1 MKSKIDFDGYNT
13 LLQPTEW
20 RYAAAT
26 TGLVEYFKF
35 NHISYGVLSELEEKP
50 EESVFGFDG
59 ILYNQED
66 ITEERYLDFVE
77 DYFKDDMTH
86 IRILQML
93 ENDEF
98 TEEQIKVV
106 NDMVKSKTV
115 LKKLFGKTRFD
126 GTNKQTVADIINNN
140 RHEIIKSVFRY
151 GKNLYSNYAN
161 SNLLLTTSN
170 PHCRLAGYTLD
181 EGRKTRFLG
190 FCFAKESYET
200 NDIPEFDFIPF
211 AFSNSDMYETFFVNN
226 NFSIKALVQTN
237 RKIKDAL
244 NSVDKKAPRI
254 NKKDPRLK
262 LLAVLQQAR
271 DYINY
276 NIEIIMKSRDNDYY
290 STLYVRADRLKQ
302 LRNLSDKSL
311 DFAHQISDNYWL
323 NVEKEVYWRCLN
335 NVFLDDVI
343 LQMLKIYF
351 DKDVNKIV
359 VKLRTDTLIDINEA
373 WKGDK
378 VMDEIMDA
386 RRCGKKVS
394 KKLIEDNKKNKIRS
408 YKHRI
413 INALMAN
420 DYDSIKNLI
429 SRLSEETSLEFWFFY
444 KLLDSNGENNAE
456 KYKDIIYAFTNA
468 ITESVADKG
477 DSKIEENDSKKEN

>member
-77 DYFKDDMTH
+77 NHFKDDMTH
-86 IRILQML
+86 IRILQMI
-93 ENDEF
+93 EKDEF
-98 TEEQIKVV
+98 TEEQIKAV

-140 RHEIIKSVFRY
+140 RHEIIKSVFRN

-161 SNLLLTTSN
+161 SKLLLTASN

-181 EGRKTRFLG
+181 KSKKSKSLG

-226 NFSIKALVQTN
+226 NFSVKALVQTN
-237 RKIKDAL
+237 KRVSEAL
-244 NSVDKKAPRI
+244 NSVDKR
-254 NKKDPRLK
+254 DSRLK
-262 LLAVLQQAR
+262 LLTVLQQAK

-290 STLYVRADRLKQ
+290 STLYVRVDRLKQ

-311 DFAHQISDNYWL
+311 NFVYQISDNYWL
-323 NVEKEVYWRCLN
+323 NVEKEVYERCIN
-335 NVFLDDVI
+335 NVFLDDII

-351 DKDVNKIV
+351 DKNVNKMV

-373 WKGDK
+373 WKGNK

-394 KKLIEDNKKNKIRS
+394 KKLIEDNKKNKIS
-408 YKHRI
+408 SFKQKI
-413 INALMAN
+413 VSALVAH
-420 DYDSIKNLI
+420 DYDRVNEVI
-429 SRLSEETSLEFWFFY
+429 LSLSSYVNMEFSFFY
-444 KLLDSNGENNAE
+444 KLIENPEENKSIAFAFASALTEEVGFKNNKTEENN
-456 KYKDIIYAFTNA
+456 NL
-468 ITESVADKG
+468 
-477 DSKIEENDSKKEN
+477 KEN

>member
-50 EESVFGFDG
+50 EESIFCFDG

-98 TEEQIKVV
+98 TEEQIKDV

-161 SNLLLTTSN
+161 SNLLLTASN

-226 NFSIKALVQTN
+226 NFSVKDLVQTN
-237 RKIKDAL
+237 KRVSEAL
-244 NSVDKKAPRI
+244 NSVDKR
-254 NKKDPRLK
+254 DSRLK
-262 LLAVLQQAR
+262 LLTVLQQAK

-290 STLYVRADRLKQ
+290 STLYVRVDRLKQ

-311 DFAHQISDNYWL
+311 NFVYQISDNYWL
-323 NVEKEVYWRCLN
+323 NVEKEVYERCIN
-335 NVFLDDVI
+335 NVFLDDII
-343 LQMLKIYF
+343 LQILKIYF
-351 DKDVNKIV
+351 DKNVNKMV

-373 WKGDK
+373 WKGNK

-394 KKLIEDNKKNKIRS
+394 KKLIEDNKKNKIS
-408 YKHRI
+408 SFKQKI
-413 INALMAN
+413 VSALVAH
-420 DYDSIKNLI
+420 DYDRVNEVI
-429 SRLSEETSLEFWFFY
+429 LSLSSYVNMEFSFFY
-444 KLLDSNGENNAE
+444 KLIENPEENKSIAFAFASALTEEVGFKNNKTEENN
-456 KYKDIIYAFTNA
+456 NL
-468 ITESVADKG
+468 
-477 DSKIEENDSKKEN
+477 KEN

>member
-50 EESVFGFDG
+50 KESVFGFDG

-77 DYFKDDMTH
+77 NHFRDDMTH

-98 TEEQIKVV
+98 TEEQIKAV

-115 LKKLFGKTRFD
+115 LKKLFGKTKFD

-161 SNLLLTTSN
+161 SNLLLTASN

-211 AFSNSDMYETFFVNN
+211 VFSNSDMYETFFVNN
-226 NFSIKALVQTN
+226 NFSVKDLVQTN
-237 RKIKDAL
+237 KRVSEAL
-244 NSVDKKAPRI
+244 NSVDKR
-254 NKKDPRLK
+254 DSRLK
-262 LLAVLQQAR
+262 LLTVLQQAK

-276 NIEIIMKSRDNDYY
+276 NIEIIMKSRESDYY
-290 STLYVRADRLKQ
+290 STLYVRVDRLKQ

-311 DFAHQISDNYWL
+311 NFVYQISDNYWL
-323 NVEKEVYWRCLN
+323 NVEKEVYERCIN
-335 NVFLDDVI
+335 NVFLDDII

-351 DKDVNKIV
+351 DKDVNKMV

-378 VMDEIMDA
+378 VMKEKDIA
-386 RRCGKKVS
+386 RKCGYKAS
-394 KKLIEDNKKNKIRS
+394 QALIDMNRKNKIS
-408 YKHRI
+408 SFKQKI
-413 INALMAN
+413 VSALVAH
-420 DYDSIKNLI
+420 DYDRVNEVI
-429 SRLSEETSLEFWFFY
+429 LSLSSYVNMEFSFFY
-444 KLLDSNGENNAE
+444 KLIENPEENKSIAFAFASALTEEVGFKNNKTEENN
-456 KYKDIIYAFTNA
+456 NL
-468 ITESVADKG
+468 
-477 DSKIEENDSKKEN
+477 KEN

>member
-66 ITEERYLDFVE
+66 ITEERYLDFAE

-86 IRILQML
+86 IKILQML
-93 ENDEF
+93 EKDEF
-98 TEEQIKVV
+98 TEEQIKAV

-226 NFSIKALVQTN
+226 NFSVKDLVQTN
-237 RKIKDAL
+237 KRVSEAL
-244 NSVDKKAPRI
+244 NSVDKR
-254 NKKDPRLK
+254 DSRLK
-262 LLAVLQQAR
+262 LLTVLQQAK

-290 STLYVRADRLKQ
+290 STLYVRVDRLKQ

-311 DFAHQISDNYWL
+311 NFVYQISDNYWL
-323 NVEKEVYWRCLN
+323 NVEKEVYERCIN
-335 NVFLDDVI
+335 NVFLDDII

-351 DKDVNKIV
+351 DKDVNKMV

-373 WKGDK
+373 WKGNK
-378 VMDEIMDA
+378 VMDEIMNA
-386 RRCGKKVS
+386 RHCGKKVS
-394 KKLIEDNKKNKIRS
+394 KKLIEDNKKNKIS
-408 YKHRI
+408 SFKQKI
-413 INALMAN
+413 VSALVAH
-420 DYDSIKNLI
+420 DYDRVNEVI
-429 SRLSEETSLEFWFFY
+429 LSLSSYVNMEFSFFY
-444 KLLDSNGENNAE
+444 KLIENPEENKSIAFAFASALTEEVGFKNNNTEENN
-456 KYKDIIYAFTNA
+456 NL
-468 ITESVADKG
+468 
-477 DSKIEENDSKKEN
+477 KEN

>member
-50 EESVFGFDG
+50 KESIFGFDG

-66 ITEERYLDFVE
+66 ITEERYLDFAE

-86 IRILQML
+86 IRILQKL
-93 ENDEF
+93 EKDEF
-98 TEEQIKVV
+98 TKEEIKAV

-161 SNLLLTTSN
+161 SNLLLTASN

-226 NFSIKALVQTN
+226 NFSVKDLVQTN
-237 RKIKDAL
+237 KRVSEALTKDKRNINSKRKFL
-244 NSVDKKAPRI
+244 R
-254 NKKDPRLK
+254 
-262 LLAVLQQAR
+262 VLQQAYN
-271 DYINY
+271 YINY
-276 NIEIIMKSRDNDYY
+276 NVEIIMKSRESDYY
-290 STLYVRADRLKQ
+290 STMYVRVDRLKQ

-311 DFAHQISDNYWL
+311 DYLYMIANNDWL
-323 NVEKEVYWRCLN
+323 DVEKEVYERCIN
-335 NVFLDDVI
+335 NVFLDDII

-351 DKDVNKIV
+351 DKDVNKMV

-373 WKGDK
+373 WKGNK

-394 KKLIEDNKKNKIRS
+394 KKLIEDNKKNKIS
-408 YKHRI
+408 SFKQKI
-413 INALMAN
+413 VSALVAH
-420 DYDSIKNLI
+420 DYDRVNEVI
-429 SRLSEETSLEFWFFY
+429 LSLSSYVNMEFSFFY
-444 KLLDSNGENNAE
+444 KLIENPEENKSIAFAFASALTEEVGFKNNKTEENN
-456 KYKDIIYAFTNA
+456 N
-468 ITESVADKG
+468 
-477 DSKIEENDSKKEN
+477 

>member
-77 DYFKDDMTH
+77 NYFKDDMPH
-86 IRILQML
+86 IKILRLL

-98 TEEQIKVV
+98 TEEEIKDV

-115 LKKLFGKTRFD
+115 LKKLFDKTRFD

-140 RHEIIKSVFRY
+140 RHEIIKSVFRN

-161 SNLLLTTSN
+161 SKLLLTASN
-170 PHCRLAGYTLD
+170 PHCRLAGYTLN
-181 EGRKTRFLG
+181 KSKKSKSLG

-226 NFSIKALVQTN
+226 NFSVKDLVQTN
-237 RKIKDAL
+237 KRVSEAL
-244 NSVDKKAPRI
+244 NSVDKR
-254 NKKDPRLK
+254 DSRLK
-262 LLAVLQQAR
+262 LLAVLQQAK

-276 NIEIIMKSRDNDYY
+276 NVEIIMKSRDNDYY
-290 STLYVRADRLKQ
+290 STLYVRVDRLKQ
-302 LRNLSDKSL
+302 LRNLSDRAL
-311 DFAHQISDNYWL
+311 NFVYQISDNYWL
-323 NVEKEVYWRCLN
+323 NVEKEVYERCIN
-335 NVFLDDVI
+335 NVFLDDII

-351 DKDVNKIV
+351 DKDVNKMV

-373 WKGDK
+373 WKGNK
-378 VMDEIMDA
+378 VMKEKDIA
-386 RRCGKKVS
+386 RKCGYKAS
-394 KKLIEDNKKNKIRS
+394 QALIDMNRKNKIS
-408 YKHRI
+408 SFKQKI
-413 INALMAN
+413 VSALVAH
-420 DYDSIKNLI
+420 DYDRVNEVI
-429 SRLSEETSLEFWFFY
+429 LSLSSYVNMEFSFFY
-444 KLLDSNGENNAE
+444 KLIENPEENKSIAFAFASALTEGVGFKNNKTEENN
-456 KYKDIIYAFTNA
+456 NL
-468 ITESVADKG
+468 
-477 DSKIEENDSKKEN
+477 KEN

>member
-50 EESVFGFDG
+50 KESVFGFDG

-77 DYFKDDMTH
+77 NHFKDDMTH

-93 ENDEF
+93 EKDES
-98 TEEQIKVV
+98 TEEQIKAV

-161 SNLLLTTSN
+161 SNLLLTASN

-190 FCFAKESYET
+190 FCFTKESYET

-226 NFSIKALVQTN
+226 NFSVKDLVQTN
-237 RKIKDAL
+237 KRVSEALTKDKRNINSKRKFL
-244 NSVDKKAPRI
+244 R
-254 NKKDPRLK
+254 
-262 LLAVLQQAR
+262 VLQQAYN
-271 DYINY
+271 YINY
-276 NIEIIMKSRDNDYY
+276 NVEIIMKSRESDYY
-290 STLYVRADRLKQ
+290 STMYVRVDRLKQ

-311 DFAHQISDNYWL
+311 DYLYMIANNDWL
-323 NVEKEVYWRCLN
+323 DVEREVYERCIN
-335 NVFLDDVI
+335 NVFLDDII

-351 DKDVNKIV
+351 DKDVNKMV

-373 WKGDK
+373 WKGNK
-378 VMDEIMDA
+378 VMKEKDIA
-386 RRCGKKVS
+386 RKCGYKAS
-394 KKLIEDNKKNKIRS
+394 QALIDMNRKNKIS
-408 YKHRI
+408 SFKQKI
-413 INALMAN
+413 VSALVAH
-420 DYDSIKNLI
+420 DYDRVNEVI
-429 SRLSEETSLEFWFFY
+429 LSLSSYVNMEFSFFY
-444 KLLDSNGENNAE
+444 KLIENPEENKSIAFAFASALTEEVGFKNNKTEENN
-456 KYKDIIYAFTNA
+456 NL
-468 ITESVADKG
+468 
-477 DSKIEENDSKKEN
+477 KEN

>member
-50 EESVFGFDG
+50 KESIFGFDG

-66 ITEERYLDFVE
+66 ITEERYLDFAE

-86 IRILQML
+86 IRILQKL

-98 TEEQIKVV
+98 TEEEIKAV

-115 LKKLFGKTRFD
+115 LKMLFGKTRFD

-140 RHEIIKSVFRY
+140 RHEIIKSVFRN
-151 GKNLYSNYAN
+151 GRNLYSNYAN
-161 SNLLLTTSN
+161 SNLLLTASN

-226 NFSIKALVQTN
+226 NFSVKDLVQTN
-237 RKIKDAL
+237 KRVSEAL
-244 NSVDKKAPRI
+244 NSVDKR
-254 NKKDPRLK
+254 DSRLK
-262 LLAVLQQAR
+262 LLTVLQQAK

-290 STLYVRADRLKQ
+290 STLYVRVDRLKQ

-311 DFAHQISDNYWL
+311 NFVYQISDNYWL
-323 NVEKEVYWRCLN
+323 NVEKEVYERCIN
-335 NVFLDDVI
+335 NVFLDDII

-351 DKDVNKIV
+351 DKDVNKMV

-373 WKGDK
+373 WKGNK

-394 KKLIEDNKKNKIRS
+394 KKLIEDNKKNKIS
-408 YKHRI
+408 SFKQKI
-413 INALMAN
+413 VSALVAH
-420 DYDSIKNLI
+420 DYDRVNEVI
-429 SRLSEETSLEFWFFY
+429 LSLSSYVNMEFSFFY
-444 KLLDSNGENNAE
+444 KLIENPEENKSIAFAFASALTEEVGFKNNKTEENN
-456 KYKDIIYAFTNA
+456 N
-468 ITESVADKG
+468 
-477 DSKIEENDSKKEN
+477 

>member
-50 EESVFGFDG
+50 EESIFGFDG

-66 ITEERYLDFVE
+66 ITEERYLDFAE
-77 DYFKDDMTH
+77 DHFKDDMTH

-93 ENDEF
+93 EKDEF
-98 TEEQIKVV
+98 TEEQIKDV

-161 SNLLLTTSN
+161 SNLLLTASN

-226 NFSIKALVQTN
+226 NFSVKDLVQTN
-237 RKIKDAL
+237 KRVSEAL
-244 NSVDKKAPRI
+244 NSVDKR
-254 NKKDPRLK
+254 DSRLK
-262 LLAVLQQAR
+262 LLTVLQQAK

-311 DFAHQISDNYWL
+311 NFVYQISDNYWL

-343 LQMLKIYF
+343 LRMLKIYF

-359 VKLRTDTLIDINEA
+359 VKLCTDTLIDINEA
-373 WKGDK
+373 WKGNE

-394 KKLIEDNKKNKIRS
+394 KKLIEDNKKNKIS
-408 YKHRI
+408 SFKQKI
-413 INALMAN
+413 VSALVAH
-420 DYDSIKNLI
+420 DYDRVNEVI
-429 SRLSEETSLEFWFFY
+429 LSLSSYVNMEFSFFY
-444 KLLDSNGENNAE
+444 KLIENPEENKSIAFAFASALTEEVGFKNNKTEENN
-456 KYKDIIYAFTNA
+456 NL
-468 ITESVADKG
+468 
-477 DSKIEENDSKKEN
+477 KEN

>member
-35 NHISYGVLSELEEKP
+35 NHISYGVLNELEEKP
-50 EESVFGFDG
+50 EESIFGFDG
-59 ILYNQED
+59 ILYNQDD

-77 DYFKDDMTH
+77 DHFKDDMTH

-98 TEEQIKVV
+98 TEEQIKAV

-115 LKKLFGKTRFD
+115 LKKLFGKTKFD

-140 RHEIIKSVFRY
+140 RHEIIKSVFRN

-161 SNLLLTTSN
+161 SKLLLTASN

-181 EGRKTRFLG
+181 KSKKSKSLG

-226 NFSIKALVQTN
+226 NFSVKALVQTN
-237 RKIKDAL
+237 KRVSEAL
-244 NSVDKKAPRI
+244 NSVDKR
-254 NKKDPRLK
+254 DSRLK
-262 LLAVLQQAR
+262 LLTVLQQAK

-290 STLYVRADRLKQ
+290 STLYVRVDRLKQ

-311 DFAHQISDNYWL
+311 NFVYQISDNYWL
-323 NVEKEVYWRCLN
+323 NVEKEVYERCIN
-335 NVFLDDVI
+335 NVFLDDII

-351 DKDVNKIV
+351 DKNVNKMV

-373 WKGDK
+373 WKGNK

-394 KKLIEDNKKNKIRS
+394 KKLIEDNKKNKIS
-408 YKHRI
+408 SFKQKI
-413 INALMAN
+413 VSALVAH
-420 DYDSIKNLI
+420 DYDRVNEVI
-429 SRLSEETSLEFWFFY
+429 LSLSSYVNMEFSFFY
-444 KLLDSNGENNAE
+444 KLIENPEENKSIAFAFASALTEEVGFKNNKTEENN
-456 KYKDIIYAFTNA
+456 NL
-468 ITESVADKG
+468 
-477 DSKIEENDSKKEN
+477 KEN

>member
-66 ITEERYLDFVE
+66 ITEERYLDFAE
-77 DYFKDDMTH
+77 DHFKDDMTH
-86 IRILQML
+86 IKILRLL

-98 TEEQIKVV
+98 TEEQIKAV

-115 LKKLFGKTRFD
+115 LKKLFGKTKFD

-161 SNLLLTTSN
+161 SNLLLTASN

-226 NFSIKALVQTN
+226 NFSVKALVQTN
-237 RKIKDAL
+237 KRIKDAL
-244 NSVDKKAPRI
+244 NSVD
-254 NKKDPRLK
+254 KKDPRLK

-276 NIEIIMKSRDNDYY
+276 NVEIIMKSRDNDYY

-311 DFAHQISDNYWL
+311 DFVHQISDNYWL

-343 LQMLKIYF
+343 LRMLKIYF

-359 VKLRTDTLIDINEA
+359 VKLCTDTLIDINEA
-373 WKGDK
+373 WKGNE

-394 KKLIEDNKKNKIRS
+394 KKLIEDNKKNKIS
-408 YKHRI
+408 SFKQKI
-413 INALMAN
+413 VSALVAH
-420 DYDSIKNLI
+420 DYDRVNEVI
-429 SRLSEETSLEFWFFY
+429 LSLSSYVNMEFSFFY
-444 KLLDSNGENNAE
+444 KLIENPEENKSIAFAFASALTEEVGFKNNKTEENN
-456 KYKDIIYAFTNA
+456 NL
-468 ITESVADKG
+468 
-477 DSKIEENDSKKEN
+477 KEN

>member
-86 IRILQML
+86 IKILQML

-98 TEEQIKVV
+98 TEEQIKAV

-161 SNLLLTTSN
+161 SNLLLTASN

-226 NFSIKALVQTN
+226 NFSVKALVQTN
-237 RKIKDAL
+237 KRIKDAL
-244 NSVDKKAPRI
+244 NSVD
-254 NKKDPRLK
+254 KKDPRLK

-276 NIEIIMKSRDNDYY
+276 NVEIIMKSRDNDYY

-311 DFAHQISDNYWL
+311 NFVHQISDNYWL

-343 LQMLKIYF
+343 LRMLKIYF

-373 WKGDK
+373 WKGNK
-378 VMDEIMDA
+378 VMDEIMNA
-386 RRCGKKVS
+386 RHCGKKVS
-394 KKLIEDNKKNKIRS
+394 KKLIEDNKKNKIS
-408 YKHRI
+408 SFKQKI
-413 INALMAN
+413 VSALVAH
-420 DYDSIKNLI
+420 DYDRVNEVI
-429 SRLSEETSLEFWFFY
+429 LSLSSYVNMEFSFFY
-444 KLLDSNGENNAE
+444 KLIENPEENKSIAFAFASALTEEVGFKNNKTEENN
-456 KYKDIIYAFTNA
+456 NL
-468 ITESVADKG
+468 
-477 DSKIEENDSKKEN
+477 KEN

>member
-77 DYFKDDMTH
+77 NHFRDDMTH

-98 TEEQIKVV
+98 TEEQIKAV

-161 SNLLLTTSN
+161 SNLLLTASN

-226 NFSIKALVQTN
+226 NFSVKDLVQTN
-237 RKIKDAL
+237 KRVSEAL
-244 NSVDKKAPRI
+244 NSVDKR
-254 NKKDPRLK
+254 DSRLK
-262 LLAVLQQAR
+262 LLTVLQQAR

-276 NIEIIMKSRDNDYY
+276 NVEIIMKSRDNDYY

-311 DFAHQISDNYWL
+311 NFVHQISDNYWL
-323 NVEKEVYWRCLN
+323 NVEKEVYERCIN
-335 NVFLDDVI
+335 NVFLDDII

-351 DKDVNKIV
+351 DKNVNKMV

-373 WKGDK
+373 WKGNK

-394 KKLIEDNKKNKIRS
+394 KKLIEDNKKNKIS
-408 YKHRI
+408 SFKQKI
-413 INALMAN
+413 VSALVAH
-420 DYDSIKNLI
+420 DYDRVNEVI
-429 SRLSEETSLEFWFFY
+429 LSLSSYVNMEFSFFY
-444 KLLDSNGENNAE
+444 KLIENPEENKSIAFAFASALTEEVGFKNNKTEENN
-456 KYKDIIYAFTNA
+456 NL
-468 ITESVADKG
+468 
-477 DSKIEENDSKKEN
+477 KEN

>member
-1 MKSKIDFDGYNT
+1 MKSRIDFDGYNT

-66 ITEERYLDFVE
+66 ITEERYLDFAE
-77 DYFKDDMTH
+77 DHFKDDMTH
-86 IRILQML
+86 IKILRLL

-98 TEEQIKVV
+98 TEEQIKDV

-140 RHEIIKSVFRY
+140 RHEIIKSVFRN

-161 SNLLLTTSN
+161 SKLLLTASN

-181 EGRKTRFLG
+181 KSKKSKSLG

-226 NFSIKALVQTN
+226 NFSVKALVQTN
-237 RKIKDAL
+237 KRVSEAL
-244 NSVDKKAPRI
+244 NSVDKR
-254 NKKDPRLK
+254 DSRLK
-262 LLAVLQQAR
+262 LLTVLQQAK

-290 STLYVRADRLKQ
+290 STLYVRVDRLKQ

-311 DFAHQISDNYWL
+311 NFVYQISDNYWL
-323 NVEKEVYWRCLN
+323 NVEKEVYERCIN
-335 NVFLDDVI
+335 NVFLDDII

-351 DKDVNKIV
+351 DKNVNKMV

-373 WKGDK
+373 WKGNK

-394 KKLIEDNKKNKIRS
+394 KKLIEDNKKNKIS
-408 YKHRI
+408 SFKQKI
-413 INALMAN
+413 VSALVAH
-420 DYDSIKNLI
+420 DYDRVNEVI
-429 SRLSEETSLEFWFFY
+429 LSLSSYVNMEFSFFY
-444 KLLDSNGENNAE
+444 KLIENPEENKSIAFAFASALTEEVGFKNNKTEENN
-456 KYKDIIYAFTNA
+456 NL
-468 ITESVADKG
+468 
-477 DSKIEENDSKKEN
+477 KEN

>member
-77 DYFKDDMTH
+77 NHFRDDMTH

-98 TEEQIKVV
+98 TEEQIKAV

-161 SNLLLTTSN
+161 SNLLLTESN

-226 NFSIKALVQTN
+226 NFSVKDLVQTN
-237 RKIKDAL
+237 KRVSEAL
-244 NSVDKKAPRI
+244 NSVDKR
-254 NKKDPRLK
+254 DSRLK
-262 LLAVLQQAR
+262 LLTVLQQAK

-290 STLYVRADRLKQ
+290 STLYVRVDRLKQ

-311 DFAHQISDNYWL
+311 NFVYQISDNYWL
-323 NVEKEVYWRCLN
+323 NVEKEV
-335 NVFLDDVI
+335 
-343 LQMLKIYF
+343 
-351 DKDVNKIV
+351 
-359 VKLRTDTLIDINEA
+359 
-373 WKGDK
+373 
-378 VMDEIMDA
+378 
-386 RRCGKKVS
+386 
-394 KKLIEDNKKNKIRS
+394 
-408 YKHRI
+408 
-413 INALMAN
+413 
-420 DYDSIKNLI
+420 
-429 SRLSEETSLEFWFFY
+429 
-444 KLLDSNGENNAE
+444 
-456 KYKDIIYAFTNA
+456 
-468 ITESVADKG
+468 
-477 DSKIEENDSKKEN
+477 

>member
-59 ILYNQED
+59 ILYNHED

-77 DYFKDDMTH
+77 NYFKDDMPH
-86 IRILQML
+86 IKILRLL

-98 TEEQIKVV
+98 TEEEIKDV

-115 LKKLFGKTRFD
+115 LKKLFDKTRFD

-140 RHEIIKSVFRY
+140 RHEIIKSVFRN

-161 SNLLLTTSN
+161 SKLLLTASN
-170 PHCRLAGYTLD
+170 PHCRLAGYTLN
-181 EGRKTRFLG
+181 KSKKSKSLG

-226 NFSIKALVQTN
+226 NFSVKDLVQTN
-237 RKIKDAL
+237 KRVSEAL
-244 NSVDKKAPRI
+244 NSVDKR
-254 NKKDPRLK
+254 DSRLK
-262 LLAVLQQAR
+262 LLAVLQQAK

-276 NIEIIMKSRDNDYY
+276 NVEIIMKSRDNDYY
-290 STLYVRADRLKQ
+290 STLYVRVDRLKQ
-302 LRNLSDKSL
+302 LRNLSDRAL
-311 DFAHQISDNYWL
+311 NFVYQISDNYWL
-323 NVEKEVYWRCLN
+323 NVEKEVYERCIN
-335 NVFLDDVI
+335 NVFLDDII

-351 DKDVNKIV
+351 DKDVNKMV

-373 WKGDK
+373 WKGNK
-378 VMDEIMDA
+378 VMKEKDIA
-386 RRCGKKVS
+386 RKCGYKAS
-394 KKLIEDNKKNKIRS
+394 QALIDMNRKNKIS
-408 YKHRI
+408 SFKQKI
-413 INALMAN
+413 VSALVAH
-420 DYDSIKNLI
+420 DYDRVNEVI
-429 SRLSEETSLEFWFFY
+429 LSLSSYVNMEFSFFY
-444 KLLDSNGENNAE
+444 KLIENPEENKSIAFAFASALTEEVGFKNNKTEENN
-456 KYKDIIYAFTNA
+456 NL
-468 ITESVADKG
+468 
-477 DSKIEENDSKKEN
+477 KEN

>member
-50 EESVFGFDG
+50 KESVFGFDG

-66 ITEERYLDFVE
+66 ITEERYLDFAE
-77 DYFKDDMTH
+77 DHFKDDMTH

-93 ENDEF
+93 EKDEF
-98 TEEQIKVV
+98 TEEQIKAV

-115 LKKLFGKTRFD
+115 LKKLFGKTKFD

-161 SNLLLTTSN
+161 SNLLLTASN

-226 NFSIKALVQTN
+226 NFSVKDLVQTN
-237 RKIKDAL
+237 KRVSEAL
-244 NSVDKKAPRI
+244 NSVDKR
-254 NKKDPRLK
+254 DSRLK
-262 LLAVLQQAR
+262 LLTVLQQAK

-290 STLYVRADRLKQ
+290 STLYVRVDRLKQ

-311 DFAHQISDNYWL
+311 NYLYMIANNDWL
-323 NVEKEVYWRCLN
+323 DVEREVYERCIN
-335 NVFLDDVI
+335 NVFLDDII

-351 DKDVNKIV
+351 DKDVNKMV

-373 WKGDK
+373 WKGNT
-378 VMDEIMDA
+378 VMDEIMNA
-386 RRCGKKVS
+386 RHCGKKVS
-394 KKLIEDNKKNKIRS
+394 KKLIEDNKKNKIS
-408 YKHRI
+408 SFKQKI
-413 INALMAN
+413 VSALVAH
-420 DYDSIKNLI
+420 DYDRVNEVI
-429 SRLSEETSLEFWFFY
+429 LSLSSYVNMEFSFFY
-444 KLLDSNGENNAE
+444 KLIENPEENKSIALAFASALTEEVGFKNNKTEENN
-456 KYKDIIYAFTNA
+456 NL
-468 ITESVADKG
+468 
-477 DSKIEENDSKKEN
+477 KEN

>member
-59 ILYNQED
+59 ILYNHED
-66 ITEERYLDFVE
+66 ITEERYLDFAE
-77 DYFKDDMTH
+77 DHFKDDMTH

-98 TEEQIKVV
+98 TEEQIKAV

-115 LKKLFGKTRFD
+115 LKKLFGKTKFD

-161 SNLLLTTSN
+161 SNLLLTASN

-226 NFSIKALVQTN
+226 NFSVKDLVQTN
-237 RKIKDAL
+237 KRVSEALTKDKRNINSKRKFL
-244 NSVDKKAPRI
+244 R
-254 NKKDPRLK
+254 
-262 LLAVLQQAR
+262 VLQQAYN
-271 DYINY
+271 YINY
-276 NIEIIMKSRDNDYY
+276 NVEIIMKSRESDYY
-290 STLYVRADRLKQ
+290 STMYVRVDRLKQ

-311 DFAHQISDNYWL
+311 DYLYMIANNDWL
-323 NVEKEVYWRCLN
+323 DVEREVYERCIN
-335 NVFLDDVI
+335 NVFLDDII

-351 DKDVNKIV
+351 DKDVNKMV

-373 WKGDK
+373 WKGNK
-378 VMDEIMDA
+378 VMKEKDIA
-386 RRCGKKVS
+386 RKCGYKAS
-394 KKLIEDNKKNKIRS
+394 QALIDMNRKNKIS
-408 YKHRI
+408 SFKQKI
-413 INALMAN
+413 VSALVAH
-420 DYDSIKNLI
+420 DYDRVNEVI
-429 SRLSEETSLEFWFFY
+429 LSLSSYVNMEFSFFY
-444 KLLDSNGENNAE
+444 KLIENPEENKSIAFAFASALTEEVGFKNNKTEENN
-456 KYKDIIYAFTNA
+456 NL
-468 ITESVADKG
+468 
-477 DSKIEENDSKKEN
+477 KEN

>member
-66 ITEERYLDFVE
+66 ITEERYLDFAE

-86 IRILQML
+86 IKILQML
-93 ENDEF
+93 EKDEF
-98 TEEQIKVV
+98 TEEQIKAV

-126 GTNKQTVADIINNN
+126 GTNKQIVADIINNN

-161 SNLLLTTSN
+161 SNLLLTASN

-226 NFSIKALVQTN
+226 NFSVKALVQTN
-237 RKIKDAL
+237 KRIKDAL
-244 NSVDKKAPRI
+244 NSVD
-254 NKKDPRLK
+254 KKDPRLK

-276 NIEIIMKSRDNDYY
+276 NVEIIMKSRDNDYY

-311 DFAHQISDNYWL
+311 NFVHQISDNYWL

-343 LQMLKIYF
+343 LRMLKIYF

-359 VKLRTDTLIDINEA
+359 VKLCTDTLIDINEA
-373 WKGDK
+373 WKGNK
-378 VMDEIMDA
+378 VMDEIMNA
-386 RRCGKKVS
+386 RHCGKKVS
-394 KKLIEDNKKNKIRS
+394 KKLIEDNKKNKIS
-408 YKHRI
+408 SFKQKI
-413 INALMAN
+413 VSALVAH
-420 DYDSIKNLI
+420 DYDRVNEVI
-429 SRLSEETSLEFWFFY
+429 LSLSSYVNMEFSFFY
-444 KLLDSNGENNAE
+444 KLIENPEENKSIALAFASALTEEVGFKNNKTEENN
-456 KYKDIIYAFTNA
+456 NL
-468 ITESVADKG
+468 
-477 DSKIEENDSKKEN
+477 KEN

>member
-26 TGLVEYFKF
+26 TGLVKYFKF

-50 EESVFGFDG
+50 EESIFGFDG

-77 DYFKDDMTH
+77 DHFKDDMTH

-98 TEEQIKVV
+98 TEEEIKDV

-140 RHEIIKSVFRY
+140 RHEIIKSVFRN

-161 SNLLLTTSN
+161 SNLLLTASN

-181 EGRKTRFLG
+181 KSKKSKSLG

-226 NFSIKALVQTN
+226 NFSVKDLVQTN
-237 RKIKDAL
+237 KRVSEAL
-244 NSVDKKAPRI
+244 NSVDKR
-254 NKKDPRLK
+254 DSRLK
-262 LLAVLQQAR
+262 LLAVLQQAK

-276 NIEIIMKSRDNDYY
+276 NVEIIMKSRDNDYY
-290 STLYVRADRLKQ
+290 STLYVRVDRLKQ

-311 DFAHQISDNYWL
+311 NFVYQISDNYWL
-323 NVEKEVYWRCLN
+323 NVEKEVYERCIN
-335 NVFLDDVI
+335 NVFLDDII

-351 DKDVNKIV
+351 DKDVNKTI

-373 WKGDK
+373 WKGNK
-378 VMDEIMDA
+378 VMKEKDIA
-386 RRCGKKVS
+386 RKCGYKAS
-394 KKLIEDNKKNKIRS
+394 QALIDMNRKNKIGS
-408 YKHRI
+408 FKQKI
-413 INALMAN
+413 VSALVAH
-420 DYDSIKNLI
+420 DYDRVNEVI
-429 SRLSEETSLEFWFFY
+429 LSLSSYVNMEFSFFY
-444 KLLDSNGENNAE
+444 KLIENPEENKSIAFAFASALTEEVGLKNNKTEENN
-456 KYKDIIYAFTNA
+456 NL
-468 ITESVADKG
+468 
-477 DSKIEENDSKKEN
+477 KEN

>member
-66 ITEERYLDFVE
+66 ITEERYLDFAE

-98 TEEQIKVV
+98 TEEQIKAV

-161 SNLLLTTSN
+161 SNLLLTASN

-226 NFSIKALVQTN
+226 NFSVKDLVQTN
-237 RKIKDAL
+237 KRVSEAL
-244 NSVDKKAPRI
+244 NSVDKR
-254 NKKDPRLK
+254 DSRLK
-262 LLAVLQQAR
+262 LLTVLQQAR
-271 DYINY
+271 DYVNY
-276 NIEIIMKSRDNDYY
+276 NVEIIMKSRESDYY
-290 STLYVRADRLKQ
+290 STLYVRTDRLKQ

-311 DFAHQISDNYWL
+311 NFVYQISDNYWL
-323 NVEKEVYWRCLN
+323 NVEKEVYERCIN
-335 NVFLDDVI
+335 NVFLDDII

-351 DKDVNKIV
+351 DKNVNKMV

-373 WKGDK
+373 WKGNK

-394 KKLIEDNKKNKIRS
+394 KKLIEDNKKNKIS
-408 YKHRI
+408 SFKQKI
-413 INALMAN
+413 VSALVAH
-420 DYDSIKNLI
+420 DYDRVNEVI
-429 SRLSEETSLEFWFFY
+429 LSLSSYVNMEFSFFY
-444 KLLDSNGENNAE
+444 KLIENPEENKSIAFAFASALTEEVGFKNNKTEENN
-456 KYKDIIYAFTNA
+456 NL
-468 ITESVADKG
+468 
-477 DSKIEENDSKKEN
+477 KEN

>member
-66 ITEERYLDFVE
+66 ITEERYLDFAE
-77 DYFKDDMTH
+77 DHFKDDMTH

-93 ENDEF
+93 EKDEF
-98 TEEQIKVV
+98 TEEQIKDV

-161 SNLLLTTSN
+161 SNLLLTASN

-226 NFSIKALVQTN
+226 NFSVKALVQTN
-237 RKIKDAL
+237 KRVSEAL
-244 NSVDKKAPRI
+244 NSVDKR
-254 NKKDPRLK
+254 DSRLK
-262 LLAVLQQAR
+262 LLTVLQQAK

-290 STLYVRADRLKQ
+290 STLYVRVDRLKQ

-311 DFAHQISDNYWL
+311 NFVYQISDNYWL
-323 NVEKEVYWRCLN
+323 NVEKEVYERCIN
-335 NVFLDDVI
+335 NVFLDDII

-351 DKDVNKIV
+351 DKDVNKMV

-373 WKGDK
+373 WKGNK

-394 KKLIEDNKKNKIRS
+394 KKLIEDNKKNKIS
-408 YKHRI
+408 SFKQKI
-413 INALMAN
+413 VSALVAH
-420 DYDSIKNLI
+420 DYDRVNEVI
-429 SRLSEETSLEFWFFY
+429 LSLSSYVNMEFSFFY
-444 KLLDSNGENNAE
+444 KLIENPEENKSIAFAFASALTEEVGFKNNKTEENN
-456 KYKDIIYAFTNA
+456 NL
-468 ITESVADKG
+468 
-477 DSKIEENDSKKEN
+477 KEN

>member
-35 NHISYGVLSELEEKP
+35 NHISYGVLSELEENP

-66 ITEERYLDFVE
+66 ITEERYLDFAE

-93 ENDEF
+93 EKDEF
-98 TEEQIKVV
+98 TEEQIKAV

-161 SNLLLTTSN
+161 SNLLLTASN

-226 NFSIKALVQTN
+226 NFSVKDLVQTN
-237 RKIKDAL
+237 KRVSEALTKDKRNISSKRKFL
-244 NSVDKKAPRI
+244 R
-254 NKKDPRLK
+254 
-262 LLAVLQQAR
+262 VLQQAYN
-271 DYINY
+271 YINY
-276 NIEIIMKSRDNDYY
+276 NVEIIMKSRESDYY
-290 STLYVRADRLKQ
+290 STMYVRVDRLKQ

-311 DFAHQISDNYWL
+311 DYLYMIANNDWL
-323 NVEKEVYWRCLN
+323 DVEREVYERCIN
-335 NVFLDDVI
+335 NVFLDDII

-351 DKDVNKIV
+351 DKDVNKMV

-373 WKGDK
+373 WKGNK
-378 VMDEIMDA
+378 VMDEIMNA
-386 RRCGKKVS
+386 RHCGKKVS
-394 KKLIEDNKKNKIRS
+394 KKLIEDNKKNKIS
-408 YKHRI
+408 SFKQKI
-413 INALMAN
+413 VSALVAH
-420 DYDSIKNLI
+420 DYDRVNEVI
-429 SRLSEETSLEFWFFY
+429 LSLSSYVNMEFSFFY
-444 KLLDSNGENNAE
+444 KLIENPEENKSIAFAFASALTEEVGFKNNNTEENN
-456 KYKDIIYAFTNA
+456 NL
-468 ITESVADKG
+468 
-477 DSKIEENDSKKEN
+477 KEN

>member
-50 EESVFGFDG
+50 KESVFGFDG

-66 ITEERYLDFVE
+66 ITEERYLDFAE
-77 DYFKDDMTH
+77 DHFKDDMTH

-93 ENDEF
+93 EKDEF
-98 TEEQIKVV
+98 TEEQIKAV

-115 LKKLFGKTRFD
+115 LKKLFGKTKFD

-161 SNLLLTTSN
+161 SNLLLTASN

-226 NFSIKALVQTN
+226 NFSVKDLVQTN
-237 RKIKDAL
+237 KRVSEAL
-244 NSVDKKAPRI
+244 NSVDKR
-254 NKKDPRLK
+254 DSRLK
-262 LLAVLQQAR
+262 LLTVLQQAK

-290 STLYVRADRLKQ
+290 STLYVRVDRLKQ

-311 DFAHQISDNYWL
+311 NYLYMIANNDWL
-323 NVEKEVYWRCLN
+323 DVEREVYERCIN
-335 NVFLDDVI
+335 NVFLDDII

-351 DKDVNKIV
+351 DKDVNKMV

-373 WKGDK
+373 WKGNK
-378 VMDEIMDA
+378 VMDEIMNA
-386 RRCGKKVS
+386 RHCGKKVS
-394 KKLIEDNKKNKIRS
+394 KKLIEDNKKNKIS
-408 YKHRI
+408 SFKQKI
-413 INALMAN
+413 VSALVAH
-420 DYDSIKNLI
+420 DYDRVNEVI
-429 SRLSEETSLEFWFFY
+429 LSLSSYVNMEFSFFY
-444 KLLDSNGENNAE
+444 KLIENPEENKSIALAFASALTEEVGFKNNKTEENN
-456 KYKDIIYAFTNA
+456 NL
-468 ITESVADKG
+468 
-477 DSKIEENDSKKEN
+477 KEN

>member
-66 ITEERYLDFVE
+66 ITEERYLDFAE
-77 DYFKDDMTH
+77 DHFKDDMTH

-93 ENDEF
+93 EKDEF
-98 TEEQIKVV
+98 TEEQIKDV

-226 NFSIKALVQTN
+226 NFSVKDLVQTN
-237 RKIKDAL
+237 KRVSEAL
-244 NSVDKKAPRI
+244 NSVDKR
-254 NKKDPRLK
+254 DSRLK
-262 LLAVLQQAR
+262 LLTVLQQAR

-276 NIEIIMKSRDNDYY
+276 NVEIIMKSRDNDYY
-290 STLYVRADRLKQ
+290 STLYVRVDRLKQ

-311 DFAHQISDNYWL
+311 NFVYQISDNYWL
-323 NVEKEVYWRCLN
+323 NVEKEVYERCIN
-335 NVFLDDVI
+335 NVFLDDII

-351 DKDVNKIV
+351 DKDANKMV

-373 WKGDK
+373 WKGNK

-394 KKLIEDNKKNKIRS
+394 KKLIEDNKKNKIS
-408 YKHRI
+408 SFKQKI
-413 INALMAN
+413 VSALVAH
-420 DYDSIKNLI
+420 DYDRVNEVI
-429 SRLSEETSLEFWFFY
+429 LSLSSYVNMEFSFFY
-444 KLLDSNGENNAE
+444 KLIENPEENKSIAFAFASALTEEVGFKNNKTEENN
-456 KYKDIIYAFTNA
+456 NL
-468 ITESVADKG
+468 
-477 DSKIEENDSKKEN
+477 KEN

>member
-35 NHISYGVLSELEEKP
+35 NHISYGVLNELEEKP

-66 ITEERYLDFVE
+66 ITEERYLDFAE
-77 DYFKDDMTH
+77 DHFKDDMTH
-86 IRILQML
+86 IKILRLL

-98 TEEQIKVV
+98 TEEQIKAV

-115 LKKLFGKTRFD
+115 LKKLFGKTKFD

-200 NDIPEFDFIPF
+200 NDVPEFDFIPF
-211 AFSNSDMYETFFVNN
+211 VFSNSDMYETFFVNN
-226 NFSIKALVQTN
+226 NFSVKDLVQTN
-237 RKIKDAL
+237 KRVSEAL
-244 NSVDKKAPRI
+244 NSVEKRDS
-254 NKKDPRLK
+254 RLK
-262 LLAVLQQAR
+262 LLAVLQQAK

-276 NIEIIMKSRDNDYY
+276 NVEIIMKSRDNDYY
-290 STLYVRADRLKQ
+290 STLYVRVDRLKQ
-302 LRNLSDKSL
+302 LRNLSDRAL
-311 DFAHQISDNYWL
+311 NFVYQISDNYWL

-343 LQMLKIYF
+343 LRMLKIYF

-359 VKLRTDTLIDINEA
+359 VKLCTDTLIDINEA
-373 WKGDK
+373 WKGNE
-378 VMDEIMDA
+378 VMDEIMNA
-386 RRCGKKVS
+386 RCCGKKVS
-394 KKLIEDNKKNKIRS
+394 KKLIEDNKKNKIS
-408 YKHRI
+408 SFKQKI
-413 INALMAN
+413 VSALVAH
-420 DYDSIKNLI
+420 DYDRVNEVI
-429 SRLSEETSLEFWFFY
+429 LSLSSYVNMEFSFFY
-444 KLLDSNGENNAE
+444 KLIENPEENKSIAFAFASALTEEVGFKNNKTEENN
-456 KYKDIIYAFTNA
+456 NL
-468 ITESVADKG
+468 
-477 DSKIEENDSKKEN
+477 KEN

>member
-35 NHISYGVLSELEEKP
+35 NHISYGVLSELEKKP

-77 DYFKDDMTH
+77 DHFKDDMTH

-93 ENDEF
+93 EKDEF
-98 TEEQIKVV
+98 TKEEIKAV

-126 GTNKQTVADIINNN
+126 G
-140 RHEIIKSVFRY
+140 KSVFRN

-161 SNLLLTTSN
+161 SNLLLTASN

-226 NFSIKALVQTN
+226 NFSVKDLVQTN
-237 RKIKDAL
+237 KRVSEAL
-244 NSVDKKAPRI
+244 NSVDKR
-254 NKKDPRLK
+254 DSRLK
-262 LLAVLQQAR
+262 LLTVLQQAK

-290 STLYVRADRLKQ
+290 STLYVRVDRLKQ

-311 DFAHQISDNYWL
+311 NFVYQISDNYWL
-323 NVEKEVYWRCLN
+323 NVEKEVYERCIN
-335 NVFLDDVI
+335 NVFLDDII

-351 DKDVNKIV
+351 DKDVNKMV

-373 WKGDK
+373 WKGNK
-378 VMDEIMDA
+378 VMKEKDIA
-386 RRCGKKVS
+386 RKCGYKAS
-394 KKLIEDNKKNKIRS
+394 QALIDMNRKNKIS
-408 YKHRI
+408 SFKQKI
-413 INALMAN
+413 VSALVAH
-420 DYDSIKNLI
+420 DYDRVNEVI
-429 SRLSEETSLEFWFFY
+429 LSLSSYVNMEFSFFY
-444 KLLDSNGENNAE
+444 KLIENP
-456 KYKDIIYAFTNA
+456 
-468 ITESVADKG
+468 
-477 DSKIEENDSKKEN
+477 EENKSIAFAFASALTEEVGF

>member
-35 NHISYGVLSELEEKP
+35 NHIIYGVLSELEEKP
-50 EESVFGFDG
+50 KESVFGFDG

-66 ITEERYLDFVE
+66 ITEERYLDFAE
-77 DYFKDDMTH
+77 DHFKDDMTH
-86 IRILQML
+86 IKILRLL

-98 TEEQIKVV
+98 TEEQIKAV

-115 LKKLFGKTRFD
+115 LKKLFGKTKFD

-200 NDIPEFDFIPF
+200 NDVPEFDFIPF
-211 AFSNSDMYETFFVNN
+211 VFSNSDMYETFFVNN
-226 NFSIKALVQTN
+226 NFSVKDLVQTN
-237 RKIKDAL
+237 KRVSEAL
-244 NSVDKKAPRI
+244 NSVEKRDS
-254 NKKDPRLK
+254 RLK
-262 LLAVLQQAR
+262 LLAVLQQAK

-276 NIEIIMKSRDNDYY
+276 NVEIIMKSRDNDYY
-290 STLYVRADRLKQ
+290 STLYVRVDRLKQ
-302 LRNLSDKSL
+302 LRNLSDRAL
-311 DFAHQISDNYWL
+311 NFVYQISDNYWL

-343 LQMLKIYF
+343 LRMLKIYF

-359 VKLRTDTLIDINEA
+359 VKLCTDTLIDINEA
-373 WKGDK
+373 WKGNE
-378 VMDEIMDA
+378 VMDEIMNA
-386 RRCGKKVS
+386 RCCGKKVS
-394 KKLIEDNKKNKIRS
+394 KKLIEDNKKNKIS
-408 YKHRI
+408 SFKQKI
-413 INALMAN
+413 VSALVAH
-420 DYDSIKNLI
+420 DYDRVNEVI
-429 SRLSEETSLEFWFFY
+429 LSLSSYVNMEFSFFY
-444 KLLDSNGENNAE
+444 KLIENPEENKSIAFAFASALTEEVGFKNNKTEENN
-456 KYKDIIYAFTNA
+456 NL
-468 ITESVADKG
+468 
-477 DSKIEENDSKKEN
+477 KEN

>member
-1 MKSKIDFDGYNT
+1 
-13 LLQPTEW
+13 
-20 RYAAAT
+20 
-26 TGLVEYFKF
+26 
-35 NHISYGVLSELEEKP
+35 
-50 EESVFGFDG
+50 
-59 ILYNQED
+59 
-66 ITEERYLDFVE
+66 
-77 DYFKDDMTH
+77 
-86 IRILQML
+86 ML

-98 TEEQIKVV
+98 TEEQIKAV

-115 LKKLFGKTRFD
+115 LKKLFGKTKFD

-161 SNLLLTTSN
+161 SNLLLTASN

-226 NFSIKALVQTN
+226 NFSVKDLVQTN
-237 RKIKDAL
+237 KRVSEAL
-244 NSVDKKAPRI
+244 NSVDKR
-254 NKKDPRLK
+254 DSRLK
-262 LLAVLQQAR
+262 LLTVLQQAK

-290 STLYVRADRLKQ
+290 STLYVRVDRLKQ

-311 DFAHQISDNYWL
+311 NFVYQISDNYWL

-343 LQMLKIYF
+343 LRMLKIYF

-359 VKLRTDTLIDINEA
+359 VNEA
-373 WKGDK
+373 WKGNE
-378 VMDEIMDA
+378 VMDEIMNA
-386 RRCGKKVS
+386 RCCGKKVS
-394 KKLIEDNKKNKIRS
+394 KKLIEDNKKNKIKS

-413 INALMAN
+413 INALIAN

-468 ITESVADKG
+468 ITVNVADKD

>member
-50 EESVFGFDG
+50 KESVFGFDG

-66 ITEERYLDFVE
+66 ITEERYLDFAE
-77 DYFKDDMTH
+77 DHFKDDMTH

-93 ENDEF
+93 EKDEF
-98 TEEQIKVV
+98 TEEQIKAV

-115 LKKLFGKTRFD
+115 LKKLFGKTKFD

-161 SNLLLTTSN
+161 SNLLLTASN

-226 NFSIKALVQTN
+226 NFSVKDLVQTN
-237 RKIKDAL
+237 KRVSEAL
-244 NSVDKKAPRI
+244 NSVDKR
-254 NKKDPRLK
+254 DSRLK
-262 LLAVLQQAR
+262 LLTVLQQAK

-290 STLYVRADRLKQ
+290 STLYVRVDRLKQ

-311 DFAHQISDNYWL
+311 NYLYMIANNDWL
-323 NVEKEVYWRCLN
+323 DVEREVYERCIN
-335 NVFLDDVI
+335 NVFLDDII

-351 DKDVNKIV
+351 DKDVNKMV

-373 WKGDK
+373 WKGNK
-378 VMDEIMDA
+378 VMDEIMNA
-386 RRCGKKVS
+386 RHCGKKVS
-394 KKLIEDNKKNKIRS
+394 KKLIEDNKKNKIS
-408 YKHRI
+408 SFKQKI
-413 INALMAN
+413 VSALVAH
-420 DYDSIKNLI
+420 DYDRVNEVI
-429 SRLSEETSLEFWFFY
+429 LSLSSYVNMEFSFFY
-444 KLLDSNGENNAE
+444 KLIENPEENKSIAFAFASALTEEVGFKNNKTEENN
-456 KYKDIIYAFTNA
+456 NL
-468 ITESVADKG
+468 
-477 DSKIEENDSKKEN
+477 KEN

>member
-20 RYAAAT
+20 RYAAAA

-66 ITEERYLDFVE
+66 ITEERYLDFAE

-86 IRILQML
+86 IKILQIL

-98 TEEQIKVV
+98 TKEQIKAV

-140 RHEIIKSVFRY
+140 RHEIIKSVFRN

-181 EGRKTRFLG
+181 KSKKSKFLG

-226 NFSIKALVQTN
+226 NFSVKDLVQTN
-237 RKIKDAL
+237 KRVSEAL
-244 NSVDKKAPRI
+244 NSVDKR
-254 NKKDPRLK
+254 DSRLK
-262 LLAVLQQAR
+262 LLTVLQQAK

-276 NIEIIMKSRDNDYY
+276 NIEIIMKSRESDYY
-290 STLYVRADRLKQ
+290 STMYVRVDRLKQ

-311 DFAHQISDNYWL
+311 NFVYQISDNYWL
-323 NVEKEVYWRCLN
+323 NVEKEVYERCIN
-335 NVFLDDVI
+335 NVFLDDII

-351 DKDVNKIV
+351 DKDVNKMV

-373 WKGDK
+373 WKGNE
-378 VMDEIMDA
+378 VMDEIMNA
-386 RRCGKKVS
+386 RCCGKKVS
-394 KKLIEDNKKNKIRS
+394 KKLIEDNKKNKIKS

-413 INALMAN
+413 INALIAN

-468 ITESVADKG
+468 ITVNVADKD

>member
-66 ITEERYLDFVE
+66 ITEERYLDFAE

-86 IRILQML
+86 IKILQML
-93 ENDEF
+93 EKDEF
-98 TEEQIKVV
+98 TEEQIKAV

-161 SNLLLTTSN
+161 SNLLLTASN

-190 FCFAKESYET
+190 FCFTKESYET

-226 NFSIKALVQTN
+226 NFSVKDLVQTN
-237 RKIKDAL
+237 KRVSEAL
-244 NSVDKKAPRI
+244 NSVDKR
-254 NKKDPRLK
+254 DSRLK
-262 LLAVLQQAR
+262 LLTVLQQAK

-311 DFAHQISDNYWL
+311 NFVHQISDNYWL

-343 LQMLKIYF
+343 LRMLKIYF

-359 VKLRTDTLIDINEA
+359 VKLCTDTLIDINEA
-373 WKGDK
+373 WKGNE
-378 VMDEIMDA
+378 VMDEIMNA
-386 RRCGKKVS
+386 RCCGKKVS
-394 KKLIEDNKKNKIRS
+394 KKLIEDNKKNKIS
-408 YKHRI
+408 SFKQKI
-413 INALMAN
+413 VSALVAH
-420 DYDSIKNLI
+420 DYDRVNEVI
-429 SRLSEETSLEFWFFY
+429 LSLSSYVNMEFSFFY
-444 KLLDSNGENNAE
+444 KLIENPEENKSIAFAFASALTEEVGFKNNKTEENN
-456 KYKDIIYAFTNA
+456 NL
-468 ITESVADKG
+468 
-477 DSKIEENDSKKEN
+477 KEN

>member
-50 EESVFGFDG
+50 KESVFGFDG

-66 ITEERYLDFVE
+66 ITEERYLDFAE
-77 DYFKDDMTH
+77 DHFKDDMTH

-93 ENDEF
+93 EKDEF
-98 TEEQIKVV
+98 TEEQIKDV

-161 SNLLLTTSN
+161 SNLLLTASN

-226 NFSIKALVQTN
+226 NFSVKALVQTN
-237 RKIKDAL
+237 KRIKDAL
-244 NSVDKKAPRI
+244 NSVD
-254 NKKDPRLK
+254 KKDPRLK

-276 NIEIIMKSRDNDYY
+276 NVEIIMKSRDNDYY

-311 DFAHQISDNYWL
+311 NFVHQISDNYWL

-343 LQMLKIYF
+343 LRMLKIYF

-373 WKGDK
+373 WKGNK
-378 VMDEIMDA
+378 VMDEIMNA
-386 RRCGKKVS
+386 RHCGKKVS
-394 KKLIEDNKKNKIRS
+394 KKLIEDNKKNKIS
-408 YKHRI
+408 SFKQKI
-413 INALMAN
+413 VSALVAH
-420 DYDSIKNLI
+420 DYDRVNEVI
-429 SRLSEETSLEFWFFY
+429 LSLSSYVNMEFSFFY
-444 KLLDSNGENNAE
+444 KLIENPEENKSIAFAFASALTEEVGFKNNKTEENN
-456 KYKDIIYAFTNA
+456 NL
-468 ITESVADKG
+468 
-477 DSKIEENDSKKEN
+477 KEN

>member
-26 TGLVEYFKF
+26 TGLVKYFKF
-35 NHISYGVLSELEEKP
+35 NHISYGVLSELEKKP

-93 ENDEF
+93 ENNEF
-98 TEEQIKVV
+98 TKEEIKAV

-115 LKKLFGKTRFD
+115 LKMLFGKTRFD

-161 SNLLLTTSN
+161 SNLLLTASN

-226 NFSIKALVQTN
+226 NFSVKDLVQTN
-237 RKIKDAL
+237 KKVSEALTKDKRNINSKRKFL
-244 NSVDKKAPRI
+244 R
-254 NKKDPRLK
+254 
-262 LLAVLQQAR
+262 VLQQAYN
-271 DYINY
+271 YINY
-276 NIEIIMKSRDNDYY
+276 NVEIIMKSRDNDYY
-290 STLYVRADRLKQ
+290 STMYVRVDRLKQ

-311 DFAHQISDNYWL
+311 DYLYMIANNDWL
-323 NVEKEVYWRCLN
+323 DVEREVYERCIN
-335 NVFLDDVI
+335 NAFLDDII

-351 DKDVNKIV
+351 DKDVNKMV

-378 VMDEIMDA
+378 VMKEKDIA
-386 RRCGKKVS
+386 RKCGYKVS
-394 KKLIEDNKKNKIRS
+394 QALIDMNRKNKIS
-408 YKHRI
+408 SFKQKI
-413 INALMAN
+413 VSALVAH
-420 DYDSIKNLI
+420 DYDRVNEVI
-429 SRLSEETSLEFWFFY
+429 LSLSSYVNMEFSFFY
-444 KLLDSNGENNAE
+444 KLIENPEENKSIAFAFASALTKEVGFKNNKTEENN
-456 KYKDIIYAFTNA
+456 NL
-468 ITESVADKG
+468 
-477 DSKIEENDSKKEN
+477 KEN

>member
-50 EESVFGFDG
+50 EESIFGFDG

-66 ITEERYLDFVE
+66 ITEERYLDFAE

-98 TEEQIKVV
+98 TEKQIKDV

-161 SNLLLTTSN
+161 SNLLLTASN

-226 NFSIKALVQTN
+226 NFSVKALVQTN
-237 RKIKDAL
+237 KRVSEAL
-244 NSVDKKAPRI
+244 NSVDKR
-254 NKKDPRLK
+254 DSRLK
-262 LLAVLQQAR
+262 LLTVLQQAK

-290 STLYVRADRLKQ
+290 STLYVRVDRLKQ

-311 DFAHQISDNYWL
+311 NFVYQISDNYWL
-323 NVEKEVYWRCLN
+323 NVEKEVYERCIN
-335 NVFLDDVI
+335 NVFLDDII

-351 DKDVNKIV
+351 DKNVNKMV

-373 WKGDK
+373 WKGNK

-394 KKLIEDNKKNKIRS
+394 KKLIEDNKKNKIS
-408 YKHRI
+408 SFKQKI
-413 INALMAN
+413 VSALVAH
-420 DYDSIKNLI
+420 DYDRVNEVI
-429 SRLSEETSLEFWFFY
+429 LSLSSYVNMEFSFFY
-444 KLLDSNGENNAE
+444 KLIENPEENKSIAFAFASALTEEVGFKNNKTEENN
-456 KYKDIIYAFTNA
+456 NL
-468 ITESVADKG
+468 
-477 DSKIEENDSKKEN
+477 KEN

>member
-66 ITEERYLDFVE
+66 ITEERYLDFAE

-86 IRILQML
+86 IKILQML
-93 ENDEF
+93 EKDEF
-98 TEEQIKVV
+98 TEEQIKAV

-161 SNLLLTTSN
+161 SNLLLTASN

-226 NFSIKALVQTN
+226 NFSVKDLVQTN
-237 RKIKDAL
+237 KRVSEAL
-244 NSVDKKAPRI
+244 NSVDKR
-254 NKKDPRLK
+254 DSRLK

-276 NIEIIMKSRDNDYY
+276 NVEIIMKSRDNDYY

-311 DFAHQISDNYWL
+311 DFVHQISDNYWL

-386 RRCGKKVS
+386 RHCGKKVS
-394 KKLIEDNKKNKIRS
+394 KKLIEDNKKNKIS
-408 YKHRI
+408 SFKQKI
-413 INALMAN
+413 VSALVAH
-420 DYDSIKNLI
+420 DYDRVNEVI
-429 SRLSEETSLEFWFFY
+429 LSLSSYVNMEFSFFY
-444 KLLDSNGENNAE
+444 KLIENPEENKSIAFAFASALTEEVGFKNNKTEENN
-456 KYKDIIYAFTNA
+456 NL
-468 ITESVADKG
+468 
-477 DSKIEENDSKKEN
+477 KEN

>member
-13 LLQPTEW
+13 LLQPTDW

-26 TGLVEYFKF
+26 TGLVKYFKF
-35 NHISYGVLSELEEKP
+35 NHISYGVSSELAEKP

-93 ENDEF
+93 ANDEF
-98 TEEQIKVV
+98 TEEQIKAV

-115 LKKLFGKTRFD
+115 LKKLFGKTKFD

-140 RHEIIKSVFRY
+140 KYEIVKSVFRY

-226 NFSIKALVQTN
+226 NFSVKALVQTDK
-237 RKIKDAL
+237 RIKDAL
-244 NSVDKKAPRI
+244 NSVDKKAPRL

-276 NIEIIMKSRDNDYY
+276 NVEIIMKSRDNDYY

-311 DFAHQISDNYWL
+311 NFVHQISDNYWL

-343 LQMLKIYF
+343 LRMLKIYF
-351 DKDVNKIV
+351 DDNVNKMV

-373 WKGDK
+373 WKGNK
-378 VMDEIMDA
+378 VMIEKDIA
-386 RRCGKKVS
+386 RKFGYKAS
-394 KKLIEDNKKNKIRS
+394 QALIDRNRKNKIS
-408 YKHRI
+408 SFKQKI
-413 INALMAN
+413 VSALVAH
-420 DYDSIKNLI
+420 DYDRVNEVI
-429 SRLSEETSLEFWFFY
+429 LSLSSYVDMEFPFFY
-444 KLLDSNGENNAE
+444 KLIENPEENKSIAFAFASALTEEVGFKNNNKTEENN
-456 KYKDIIYAFTNA
+456 N
-468 ITESVADKG
+468 
-477 DSKIEENDSKKEN
+477 

>member
-50 EESVFGFDG
+50 KESVFGFDG

-66 ITEERYLDFVE
+66 ITEERYLDFAE

-86 IRILQML
+86 IKILQML
-93 ENDEF
+93 EKDEF
-98 TEEQIKVV
+98 TEEQIKAV

-161 SNLLLTTSN
+161 SNLLLTASN

-226 NFSIKALVQTN
+226 NFSVKALVQTN
-237 RKIKDAL
+237 KRVSEAL
-244 NSVDKKAPRI
+244 NSVDKR
-254 NKKDPRLK
+254 DSRLK
-262 LLAVLQQAR
+262 LLTVLQQAK

-290 STLYVRADRLKQ
+290 STLYVRVDRLKQ
-302 LRNLSDKSL
+302 LRNLSDRAL
-311 DFAHQISDNYWL
+311 NFVYQISDNYWL

-351 DKDVNKIV
+351 DKDVNKMV

-373 WKGDK
+373 WKGNK

-394 KKLIEDNKKNKIRS
+394 KKLIEDNKKNKIS
-408 YKHRI
+408 SFKQKI
-413 INALMAN
+413 VSALVAH
-420 DYDSIKNLI
+420 DYDRVNEVI
-429 SRLSEETSLEFWFFY
+429 LSLSSYVNMEFSFFY
-444 KLLDSNGENNAE
+444 KLIENPEENKSIAFAFASALTEEVGFKNNKTEENN
-456 KYKDIIYAFTNA
+456 NL
-468 ITESVADKG
+468 
-477 DSKIEENDSKKEN
+477 KEN

>member
-77 DYFKDDMTH
+77 NHFKDDMTH

-93 ENDEF
+93 EKDEF
-98 TEEQIKVV
+98 TEEQIKDV

-161 SNLLLTTSN
+161 SNLLLTASN

-226 NFSIKALVQTN
+226 NFSVKALVQTN
-237 RKIKDAL
+237 KRIKDAL
-244 NSVDKKAPRI
+244 NSVD
-254 NKKDPRLK
+254 KKDPRLK

-276 NIEIIMKSRDNDYY
+276 NVEIIMKSRDNDYY

-311 DFAHQISDNYWL
+311 NFVHQISDNYWL

-343 LQMLKIYF
+343 LRMLKIYF

-359 VKLRTDTLIDINEA
+359 VKLCTDTLIDINEA
-373 WKGDK
+373 WKGNE
-378 VMDEIMDA
+378 VMKEKDIA
-386 RRCGKKVS
+386 RKCGYKAS
-394 KKLIEDNKKNKIRS
+394 QALIDMNRKNKIS
-408 YKHRI
+408 SFKQKI
-413 INALMAN
+413 VSALVAH
-420 DYDSIKNLI
+420 DYDRVNEVI
-429 SRLSEETSLEFWFFY
+429 LSLSSYVNMEFSFFY
-444 KLLDSNGENNAE
+444 KLIENPEENKSIAFAFASALTEEVGFKNNKTEENN
-456 KYKDIIYAFTNA
+456 NL
-468 ITESVADKG
+468 
-477 DSKIEENDSKKEN
+477 KEN